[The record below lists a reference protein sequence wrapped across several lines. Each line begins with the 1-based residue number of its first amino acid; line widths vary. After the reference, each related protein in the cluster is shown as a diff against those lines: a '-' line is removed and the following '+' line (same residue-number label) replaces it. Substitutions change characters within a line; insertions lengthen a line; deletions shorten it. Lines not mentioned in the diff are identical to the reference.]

1 MKRLQN
7 EDSKYDNEYVYY
19 DDPESSYRQLI
30 LSKREEKTQG
40 MTTLMTK
47 KGFGSKLAPTDFMQE
62 RTDLSR
68 SHKSRKNNKNK
79 DGDRLRVKKRR
90 NAEVKFEEVQQ
101 SVEKSDR
108 NISDL
113 ASIIDRI
120 IDNETGSS
128 GIQNNKNFTGKS
140 TNKFKKELNDIDPRE
155 HNDDIDK
162 IYKYVIAHK
171 SEKFELQDQWK
182 SLLELGKADFDTI
195 LEAICKVQN
204 KDLDQIENRKMIE
217 CIKEVQKASGEN
229 IGQA

>member
-171 SEKFELQDQWK
+171 SEQFELQDQWK
-182 SLLELGKADFDTI
+182 SLLELDKADFDTI

-217 CIKEVQKASGEN
+217 CIKEVQKAAGEN